1 MPEISQITLP
11 SGTTYDIKDAQ
22 ARSAKAWKGITTT
35 ALTDGSTTNPVTIN
49 GKSVTVTSGD
59 IVAYGDA
66 EFIWNGSAWQEFGD
80 LSDLGALAYKDN
92 ATGSFTPQGSVSA
105 PTITP
110 TTENVPNVTGVGTLP
125 TFTVNNEVL
134 TITAGTLPTLGT
146 DITVMTGASASAPTF
161 TGTAG
166 TVTVS

>member
-22 ARSAKAWKGITTT
+22 ARRAKGWIGITTT
-35 ALTDGSTTNPVTIN
+35 AIEDGDNTNPITID
-49 GKSVTVTSGD
+49 GQSVTATAGD
-59 IVAYGDA
+59 ITAYGDA
-66 EFIWNGSAWQEFGD
+66 EFIWNGSVWQAFGD
-80 LSDLGALAYKDN
+80 LSDLGALAYKN
-92 ATGSFTPQGSVSA
+92 SASGTFTPQGSVSA

-110 TTENVPNVTGVGTLP
+110 TIASVPNVTSVGNMP
-125 TFTVNNEVL
+125 TFTVTNEVL
-134 TITAGTLPTLGT
+134 TISAGSTPSLGT
-146 DITVMTGASASAPTF
+146 PIDVMTGAAASQPTF